1 MTASLIVSALCLLL
15 VGTLVGVRAVR
26 AARER
31 HWLGG
36 TIRGLVALLL
46 LALAALAATLTVGLH
61 GYRALSFEEVAA
73 TVRTEPVAPQRFR
86 ATITLPDHR
95 LAMYELAG
103 DAFYMDAHILKW
115 HPWANLLGLHTVYE
129 LDRVAGRYNA
139 VADER
144 TQPHTAY
151 ELGLSKPVDLYS
163 IARRRL
169 LGPLVDAE
177 YGSATF
183 VAATRPTTFEVR
195 LSRRSDPVLLLKLIQ
210 SLFKALH
217 SEGTPGQLAAGLGLG
232 SILGLTPLWNLHN
245 AVVLALII
253 VLNVSF
259 AGAMLGWALFVPVG
273 FLLDPA
279 FDWIGRTLLLDTPAL
294 RPLWTALYNA
304 PVVPLTSFN
313 NTIVLGS
320 LVVAAALWVPLFFA
334 SRWGVVRYRATV
346 AERVKRSALY
356 RSVVASKLY
365 NLYRLFR
372 PES

>member
-1 MTASLIVSALCLLL
+1 MTPSLIVSALCLLLVGTLVGVRAVRAARERHWLGGTIRGLVALLLLALAALAATLTVGLHGYRALSFEEVAATVRDRKSTRLNSSHLGISYAVFCLKLGRPPTSSLFPYTTLFRSL

-139 VADER
+139 VGDER

-151 ELGLSKPVDLYS
+151 ELARSKPVDLYS

-183 VAATRPTTFEVR
+183 VAATRPATFEVR
-195 LSRRSDPVLLLKLIQ
+195 VSTTGLLARPVPSRP
-210 SLFKALH
+210 
-217 SEGTPGQLAAGLGLG
+217 TP
-232 SILGLTPLWNLHN
+232 
-245 AVVLALII
+245 
-253 VLNVSF
+253 
-259 AGAMLGWALFVPVG
+259 
-273 FLLDPA
+273 
-279 FDWIGRTLLLDTPAL
+279 
-294 RPLWTALYNA
+294 
-304 PVVPLTSFN
+304 
-313 NTIVLGS
+313 
-320 LVVAAALWVPLFFA
+320 
-334 SRWGVVRYRATV
+334 
-346 AERVKRSALY
+346 
-356 RSVVASKLY
+356 
-365 NLYRLFR
+365 
-372 PES
+372 

>member
-15 VGTLVGVRAVR
+15 VGTFVGVRAVR

-86 ATITLPDHR
+86 ATIILPDQR

-139 VADER
+139 VGDER

-151 ELGLSKPVDLYS
+151 ELALARAAGRCGVRLRDLRRGHPAGDIRGTRLHDRS
-163 IARRRL
+163 AGAARAGPACSLRRR
-169 LGPLVDAE
+169 GRQGVEP
-177 YGSATF
+177 
-183 VAATRPTTFEVR
+183 
-195 LSRRSDPVLLLKLIQ
+195 RSQP
-210 SLFKALH
+210 
-217 SEGTPGQLAAGLGLG
+217 E
-232 SILGLTPLWNLHN
+232 
-245 AVVLALII
+245 
-253 VLNVSF
+253 
-259 AGAMLGWALFVPVG
+259 
-273 FLLDPA
+273 
-279 FDWIGRTLLLDTPAL
+279 
-294 RPLWTALYNA
+294 
-304 PVVPLTSFN
+304 
-313 NTIVLGS
+313 
-320 LVVAAALWVPLFFA
+320 A
-334 SRWGVVRYRATV
+334 SRD
-346 AERVKRSALY
+346 
-356 RSVVASKLY
+356 
-365 NLYRLFR
+365 
-372 PES
+372 P